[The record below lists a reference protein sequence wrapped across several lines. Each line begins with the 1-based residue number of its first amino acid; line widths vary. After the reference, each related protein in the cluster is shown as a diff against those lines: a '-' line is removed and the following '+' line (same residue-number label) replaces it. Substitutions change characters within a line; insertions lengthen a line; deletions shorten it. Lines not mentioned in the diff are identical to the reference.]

1 MKPIVDL
8 RSDTITRP
16 STEMRRAMAEAE
28 VGDDVYDD
36 DPSIN
41 RLQEVSAALLGKEA
55 ALFVPSG
62 TMSNSIAIK
71 THTKPGDEIL
81 LDGEAHSMLYEAGLP
96 AVVANV
102 MTRQFRSDKG
112 VPDPADIRSQIHEE
126 SLHNPGTALLV
137 LENTHNRSGGVV
149 IPLDVHKE
157 LWELAQQRGLKVH
170 IDGARLFNAVVA
182 SGVSAREYAACADSV
197 TFCLSKG
204 LGCPVGSMLCGDHE
218 FIARAKRV
226 RKMLGGG
233 MRQAGI
239 LAAAGLYALEHNIS
253 RLAEDHANAK
263 RLAAGVAN
271 APCVCIA
278 DAAPPTNMIY
288 FDTTA
293 LASQFVA
300 EMAKYGVIASST
312 APRRIRLV
320 THLDVDAEG
329 VERAVEAIQKTAA
342 TISPLAG

>member
-1 MKPIVDL
+1 MVDL

-16 STEMRRAMAEAE
+16 TPEMRRAMAEAE

-36 DPSIN
+36 DPTVN
-41 RLQEVSAALLGKEA
+41 RLQEVSATLLGKEA

-71 THTKPGDEIL
+71 THTKSGDEIL

-96 AVVANV
+96 AVVAAV
-102 MTRQFRSDKG
+102 LTRQFRANKG
-112 VPDPADIRSQIHEE
+112 IPDPQDIRSQIHVE

-149 IPLDVHKE
+149 IPLGVHKE
-157 LWELAQQRGLKVH
+157 LWDIAQEHGLKVH

-182 SGVSAREYAACADSV
+182 SGISVREYAACADTV

-204 LGCPVGSMLCGDHE
+204 LGCPVGSVLC
-218 FIARAKRV
+218 
-226 RKMLGGG
+226 MLGGG

-239 LAAAGLYALEHNIS
+239 LAAAGLYALEHNIE
-253 RLAEDHANAK
+253 RLADDHANAK
-263 RLAAGVAN
+263 RLAAG
-271 APCVCIA
+271 IA
-278 DAAPPTNMIY
+278 DAHGVHIVDNAPPTNMIY

-293 LASQFVA
+293 LGSLFVA
-300 EMAKYGVIASST
+300 EMAKRGVIASTT

-320 THLDVDAEG
+320 THLDVDAEDI
-329 VERAVEAIQKTAA
+329 EK
-342 TISPLAG
+342 TISVVQEVGVLLTQ

>member
-1 MKPIVDL
+1 MQTIVDL

-16 STEMRRAMAEAE
+16 TPEMRRAMAEAE

-36 DPSIN
+36 DPTIN
-41 RLQEVSAALLGKEA
+41 RLQEVSAELLGKEA

-71 THTKPGDEIL
+71 THTNPGDEIL

-96 AVVANV
+96 AVVAAV
-102 MTRQFRSDKG
+102 LTRQFRANKG
-112 VPDPADIRSQIHEE
+112 IPDPDDIRSKIHFED
-126 SLHNPGTALLV
+126 LHSPGTALLV

-149 IPLDVHKE
+149 IPLSVHKE
-157 LWELAQQRGLKVH
+157 LWDIAQEHGLKVH

-182 SGVSAREYAACADSV
+182 SGISAREYAACADTV

-204 LGCPVGSMLCGDHE
+204 LGCPVGSVLCGSRE
-218 FIARAKRV
+218 FIGRAKRV

-239 LAAAGLYALEHNIS
+239 LAAAGLYALEHNIE
-253 RLAEDHANAK
+253 RLADDHANAK
-263 RLAAGVAN
+263 RLAAG
-271 APCVCIA
+271 IA
-278 DAAPPTNMIY
+278 DVPGVHLVDNAPPTNMIY

-293 LASQFVA
+293 LGSPFVA
-300 EMAKYGVIASST
+300 EMAKRGVIASNT

-329 VERAVEAIQKTAA
+329 IEK
-342 TISPLAG
+342 TISVVQEVGTLLAQ